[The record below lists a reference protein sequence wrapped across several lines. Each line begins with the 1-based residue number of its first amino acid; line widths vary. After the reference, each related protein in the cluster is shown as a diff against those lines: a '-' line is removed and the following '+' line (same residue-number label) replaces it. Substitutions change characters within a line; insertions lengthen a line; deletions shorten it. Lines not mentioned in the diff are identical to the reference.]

1 MKENDLNLTEV
12 NFKTKNHCEL
22 VNLNTTSDDGL
33 IINKNKKENYLNLSS
48 IISIDNFRQR
58 FLGLFVDKSKKNG
71 KDNEDLFIDNQIK
84 SEKIDFE
91 REYRNHVERTISH
104 SYPSFGFM
112 GLNPF

>member
-1 MKENDLNLTEV
+1 MKENDLYLTEV
-12 NFKTKNHCEL
+12 NIKTKNHYAL
-22 VNLNTTSDDGL
+22 LNLNTTSDDGL

>member
-1 MKENDLNLTEV
+1 MKENDLYLTEV
-12 NFKTKNHCEL
+12 NIKTKNHYAL
-22 VNLNTTSDDGL
+22 LNLNTTSDDGL
-33 IINKNKKENYLNLSS
+33 IIKKNKEENYLNFSS

-58 FLGLFVDKSKKNG
+58 FLGLFVDKSKKNS
-71 KDNEDLFIDNQIK
+71 KDNEDLFEDNQIK

-91 REYRNHVERTISH
+91 REYRNQVERTISH